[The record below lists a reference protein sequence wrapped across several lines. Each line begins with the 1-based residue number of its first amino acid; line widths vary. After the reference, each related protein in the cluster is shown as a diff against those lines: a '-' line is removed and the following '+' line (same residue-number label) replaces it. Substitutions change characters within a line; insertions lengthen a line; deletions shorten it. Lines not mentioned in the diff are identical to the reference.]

1 MWESFVAM
9 MTKILAFRFL
19 VKLVLYL
26 FLFALLVAFVLWK
39 QGVAVEDML
48 DVINNFLK
56 NNNSSASHLEFI
68 LKYFK

>member
-26 FLFALLVAFVLWK
+26 FLFTLLVAFVLWK

-48 DVINNFLK
+48 EVINNFLK

>member
-26 FLFALLVAFVLWK
+26 FLFTLLVAFVLWK

-48 DVINNFLK
+48 EVINNFLK
-56 NNNSSASHLEFI
+56 NNNSSAIHLEFI